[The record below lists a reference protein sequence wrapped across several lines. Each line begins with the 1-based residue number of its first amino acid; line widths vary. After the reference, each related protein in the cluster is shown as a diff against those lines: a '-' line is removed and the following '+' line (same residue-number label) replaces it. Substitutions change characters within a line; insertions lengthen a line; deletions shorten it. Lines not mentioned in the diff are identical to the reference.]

1 MTDVDTIRHELSRL
15 FAYKAE
21 WLKGNLFDLFTR
33 PKYLARLSDDVPC
46 VLVGGRGT
54 GKTTVLRGLSYSGQF
69 ELSDKSPNTVK
80 AWNHFGIYL
89 RINTN
94 RVTAFSGPEVAQAR
108 WQKLFSHYI
117 NLAFC
122 DLLFEFLEWY
132 ETHTGD
138 ELVASASEIKKFCVS
153 LCIEESSTIK
163 ECRES
168 VNSGIVNFESYIN
181 NIDDEPSVKLSLLGA
196 PVDILVSVIK
206 GLSGFEERRF
216 SFLIDE
222 YENLNES
229 QQQVVNTLMK
239 HASDAYTFKIG
250 VRELGWR
257 CKTTLN
263 PDEQLVSPADYRL
276 VNITEELIRNDFDQ
290 FAEEVCNARLA
301 MLAKAYPD
309 VPSSVVEMFPS
320 LSNQD
325 EALKLGV
332 MKRISDLSS
341 ELPADAED
349 NRAFLQQLDPLQQF
363 FVKSRSESS
372 NKSVD
377 EIVSE
382 ARQDSKWDSKY
393 GNYAY
398 ALLFNLKKGKRGIR
412 KYYCGWKTFCLLANG
427 NLRYLIELV
436 DASISAH
443 LIAGEK
449 LSALVSPDTQTKAA
463 QEVGKKNLGELEG
476 LSIHGAKLTKLLLGL
491 GRLFGIMAGDGIGH
505 APEVNQFEIS
515 GDTRSNEV
523 EDLLNYGVMHLAL
536 VRFAGTKM
544 SGTDTKD
551 YDYSVH
557 PIFAP
562 YFVFGHRKK
571 RKMKLSPAEFMGLI
585 DDTTASLERILAK
598 SQRKVDQPLP
608 DQLTLFETYFDGD
621 T

>member
-69 ELSDKSPNTVK
+69 ELSDKSPETVK
-80 AWNHFGIYL
+80 DWNHFGIYL

-94 RVTAFSGPEVAQAR
+94 RVTAFGGPEVTEER

-117 NLAFC
+117 NLVFC
-122 DLLFEFLEWY
+122 DLLLEFLSWY
-132 ETHTGD
+132 ENHAKT
-138 ELVASASEIKKFCVS
+138 ELVADAVQVRKFCAS
-153 LCIEESSTIK
+153 LCVEPASTIS

-168 VNSGIVNFESYIN
+168 VNFGIVNFESYIN
-181 NIDDEPSVKLSLLGA
+181 NIDDEPPVKLSLLGA
-196 PVDILVSVIK
+196 PVDLLVAAIK
-206 GLSGFEERRF
+206 GLPGFDERRF

-263 PDEQLVSPADYRL
+263 PNEQLVSPADYRL
-276 VNITEELIRNDFDQ
+276 VNITDELIRNDFDQ

-301 MLAKAYPD
+301 MLRKDHPE
-309 VPSSVVEMFPS
+309 VPSSIVEMFPT
-320 LSNQD
+320 LGLQE

-332 MKRISDLSS
+332 ASQVKGLASLLKKNSDEN
-341 ELPADAED
+341 EL
-349 NRAFLQQLDPLQQF
+349 FLAKLDPLEQYF
-363 FVKSRSESS
+363 IKCRAESS
-372 NKSVD
+372 GKSLDDIVD
-377 EIVSE
+377 E
-382 ARQDSKWDSKY
+382 ARQDKNWQSKY
-393 GNYAY
+393 DNYAY
-398 ALLFNLKKGKRGIR
+398 SLLFNLKQGKRGIR

-443 LIAGEK
+443 LILGAK
-449 LSALVSPDTQTKAA
+449 LSASVSPDTQTKAA

-491 GRLFGIMAGDGIGH
+491 GRLFGIMAGDAVGH
-505 APEVNQFEIS
+505 APEVNQFEIVGES
-515 GDTRSNEV
+515 RSKELD
-523 EDLLNYGVMHLAL
+523 DLLNYGVMHLAL
-536 VRFAGTKM
+536 VRLTGTKI
-544 SGTDTKD
+544 SGMDTKD

-562 YFVFGHRKK
+562 FFVFGHRKK
-571 RKMKLSPAEFMGLI
+571 RKMKLSPEEFLGLI
-585 DDTTASLERILAK
+585 DDTSSSLEKILAK
-598 SQRKVDQPLP
+598 SQRTIDQPLP
-608 DQLTLFETYFDGD
+608 DQLTLFEIYFDGNS
-621 T
+621 